1 LSIQL
6 VLSFFVLCGLRYSF
20 TIPAE
25 LRANWVFQITEGDEG
40 RRHIQAAKKV
50 LAVFGG
56 LPPIAV
62 LFPLHLVLWGWRTAL
77 LHAAYSLAL
86 ALLLAELLLLNFS
99 KIPFTCSYLPGK
111 ANVRLLAFGYFLA
124 FFTYAYYMASLE
136 ARLLGNPVK
145 LLVFCGVLLTG
156 LAAWNLGMALRR
168 RATSESFTLL
178 FEDQPEPAVRT
189 LDLMS

>member
-1 LSIQL
+1 M
-6 VLSFFVLCGLRYSF
+6 
-20 TIPAE
+20 
-25 LRANWVFQITEGDEG
+25 
-40 RRHIQAAKKV
+40 
-50 LAVFGG
+50 AVFGG

-62 LFPLHLVLWGWRTAL
+62 LFPLYLVLWGWRTAL

-124 FFTYAYYMASLE
+124 FLTYAYYMASLE
-136 ARLLGNPVK
+136 ARLLGNPAK

-168 RATSESFTLL
+168 RATTESFTLL